1 MASLADV
8 DAYMND
14 PMAFVQVPVKDYA
27 AMKAVIEAANAL
39 HAKMNR
45 GEFASTADEQAGVWQ
60 AVEAL
65 LDVEGE
71 E

>member
-1 MASLADV
+1 MMARDIYDEAQRLLAHARKPQALE
-8 DAYMND
+8 DAER
-14 PMAFVQVPVKDYA
+14 K
-27 AMKAVIEAANAL
+27 VIEAAKAL

-65 LDVEGE
+65 QEVEG
-71 E
+71 

>member
-1 MASLADV
+1 MGEWRC
-8 DAYMND
+8 NRCGQTFEEG
-14 PMAFVQVPVKDYA
+14 PCPA
-27 AMKAVIEAANAL
+27 AEREREAQDAVIEAANAL

-65 LDVEGE
+65 REAASD
-71 E
+71 